1 MNEQL
6 LAIIKATIVDPTLA
20 ATLTAKLT
28 EQKFVVRTAAEEEQ
42 YKNNLLAT
50 VDKESIIKEE
60 KRIWMRRVED
70 DVKELTGLTQKSSEP
85 YHEFMKRGFAKV
97 QDELKALKVEKEQLE
112 ANVKSGNAGDA
123 VIWKQ
128 KYETLEQQSKAAIA
142 AKEQELSTLQKT
154 VSLTQRRQE
163 LDKAFA
169 PMQSKF
175 IDQLPG
181 FFNDYKEQVLADV
194 VNRSALIDGKL
205 VLVDENGNPRK
216 DSNLNNITVESY
228 LSEKFKDVIKTT
240 KDQPGAGSQPPA
252 PGTPPVP
259 PAAGQAFNV
268 ANVPAEITTQGQV
281 VEFLGKQGLL
291 QGTPEFD
298 KAFADTIS
306 QKNIT
311 KLF

>member
-6 LAIIKATIVDPTLA
+6 LAIIRATIVDPTLA

-28 EQKFVVRTAAEEEQ
+28 EQKFVVRTAQEEEQ
-42 YKNNLLAT
+42 YRTNLLST
-50 VDKESIIKEE
+50 VNKEDIIKEE
-60 KRIWMRRVED
+60 KKIWMRRVED

-85 YHEFMKRGFAKV
+85 YHEFMKRGFKKV
-97 QDELKALKVEKEQLE
+97 QDDLEALKLQKEQLE
-112 ANVKSGNAGDA
+112 ASAKTGADGGV
-123 VIWKQ
+123 WKQ

-142 AKEQELSTLQKT
+142 AKEQELTTLQKT

-163 LDKAFA
+163 LDKAFQ

-228 LSEKFKDVIKTT
+228 LGEKFKDVIKVT
-240 KDQPGAGSQPPA
+240 KEQPGAGSKPPA

-259 PAAGQAFNV
+259 TPVGGTFNV
-268 ANVPAEITTQGQV
+268 ATVPAEVTTQGQL
-281 VEFLGKQGLL
+281 VEFLGKQGML
-291 QGTPEFD
+291 QGSPEFD
-298 KAFADTIS
+298 KAFAETVT